1 MTTRYLLVY
10 FNDDSLD
17 RDSIVPIRRALEDEV
32 KELRDEVE
40 IDVWLES
47 PGGSADAAYKLALM
61 LRHTAKLIRIIVPDF
76 AKSAATL
83 LALAG
88 HEIYMAP
95 GAELG
100 PLDMQLYDEGNMLQY
115 TSALNI
121 AKAAD
126 DLASDAVELSIHG
139 GAHFLF
145 STRLS
150 RVQTMTS
157 MLKFAAEFYAPLVS
171 QLDPKVVY
179 DAKQALRSAKNY
191 AKDIMAETCGVTATT
206 MAARLV
212 ENYPTHGF
220 VISYHEAKKLGLPV
234 SPITDYDLLEHVRRL
249 HRAYEDGPPIVQ
261 FTSMAEFLDEARVTK
276 MRATKTTGPTK
287 VTKRTSGTEKLK
299 TATEEHA
306 CETPQE
312 DRCERHPESAPSEF
326 FISPLREPL
335 TEEEVR
341 AAWSGASN

>member
-1 MTTRYLLVY
+1 MSTRYLLVY
-10 FNDDSLD
+10 FNPDSLGTD
-17 RDSIVPIRRALEDEV
+17 NIVPIRRALEDEV
-32 KELRDEVE
+32 KEPREEVE
-40 IDVWLES
+40 VDVWLES

-61 LRHTAKLIRIIVPDF
+61 LRHTAKLIRIIIPDY

-100 PLDMQLYDEGNMLQY
+100 PLDMQLYDEGNLLQY
-115 TSALNI
+115 TSALNV

-126 DLASDAVELSIHG
+126 DIAFDAVQISISG
-139 GAHFLF
+139 GAHFLQ

-150 RVQTMTS
+150 RVETMTA

-191 AKDIMAETCGVTATT
+191 AKDILAETCGLTASSIAT
-206 MAARLV
+206 RLV

-220 VISYHEAKKLGLPV
+220 VISYQEAQKLGLPV
-234 SPITDYDLLEHVRRL
+234 RPIDDYDLLEHVRRL
-249 HRAYEDGPPIVQ
+249 HRVYEDGPPIIQ
-261 FTSMAEFLDEARVTK
+261 FGSTAEFLEGAGGDKNESDQDNGSTDQ
-276 MRATKTTGPTK
+276 GD
-287 VTKRTSGTEKLK
+287 
-299 TATEEHA
+299 
-306 CETPQE
+306 QE
-312 DRCERHPESAPSEF
+312 DKADGQTRN
-326 FISPLREPL
+326 
-335 TEEEVR
+335 
-341 AAWSGASN
+341 SNG

>member
-1 MTTRYLLVY
+1 MTTRYLLIY

-17 RDSIVPIRRALEDEV
+17 RESIVPIRRALEDEV
-32 KELRDEVE
+32 KEPRDEVE

-61 LRHTAKLIRIIVPDF
+61 LRHAAKLIRIIVPDY

-83 LALAG
+83 LTLAG
-88 HEIYMAP
+88 HEIFMAP

-126 DLASDAVELSIHG
+126 DLAFDAVELSIHG
-139 GAHFLF
+139 GAHFLYT
-145 STRLS
+145 TRLS
-150 RVQTMTS
+150 RVQTMTA
-157 MLKFAAEFYAPLVS
+157 MLKFASEFYAPLVS

-191 AKDIMAETCGVTATT
+191 AKDIMAETCGVTATS

-220 VISYHEAKKLGLPV
+220 VISYQEAQKLGLPV
-234 SPITDYDLLEHVRRL
+234 RPIADYDLLEHVRRL
-249 HRAYEDGPPIVQ
+249 HRRAYDDSSPIVQ
-261 FTSMAEFLDEARVTK
+261 FSSMAEFLKEARGDNDESDKDNGSTDE
-276 MRATKTTGPTK
+276 GD
-287 VTKRTSGTEKLK
+287 
-299 TATEEHA
+299 
-306 CETPQE
+306 QE
-312 DRCERHPESAPSEF
+312 DKRDGETQNSNGRARVRDSARGQAPTT
-326 FISPLREPL
+326 P
-335 TEEEVR
+335 
-341 AAWSGASN
+341 

>member
-1 MTTRYLLVY
+1 MSTRYLLI
-10 FNDDSLD
+10 FFTPDSMDTDQL
-17 RDSIVPIRRALEDEV
+17 VPIRRAVEDAV
-32 KELRDEVE
+32 KEPRDEVE

-47 PGGSADAAYKLALM
+47 AGGSADVAFKLALI
-61 LRHTAKLIRIIVPDF
+61 LRHAASTIRVVIPDY

-100 PLDMQLYDEGNMLQY
+100 PLDMQLYDEGNLLQY

-121 AKAAD
+121 ARAAD
-126 DLASDAVELSIHG
+126 DLAHDAVDLTIVG
-139 GAHFLF
+139 GAQFLR

-150 RVQTMTS
+150 RVQTMTA

-191 AKDIMAETCGVTATT
+191 AQDLLTETCGVPANRI
-206 MAARLV
+206 ASRLV

-220 VISYHEAKKLGLPV
+220 VISYQEAQRLGLPV
-234 SPITDYDLLEHVRRL
+234 RPISDYDLLELARQV
-249 HRAYEDGPPIVQ
+249 HRVYEDGPPAIIR
-261 FTSMAEFLDEARVTK
+261 FSSLAEFLDETQGENDD
-276 MRATKTTGPTK
+276 TGQDNGSGDQENESSDQGNGSSGNQENESDGTTP
-287 VTKRTSGTEKLK
+287 
-299 TATEEHA
+299 
-306 CETPQE
+306 
-312 DRCERHPESAPSEF
+312 APSRR
-326 FISPLREPL
+326 PRN
-335 TEEEVR
+335 VR
-341 AAWSGASN
+341 TAEKQEK